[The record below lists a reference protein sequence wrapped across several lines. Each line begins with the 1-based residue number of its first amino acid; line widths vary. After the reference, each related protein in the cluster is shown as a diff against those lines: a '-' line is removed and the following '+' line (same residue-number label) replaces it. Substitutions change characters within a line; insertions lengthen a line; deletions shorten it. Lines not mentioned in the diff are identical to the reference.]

1 MWWTELSALIGSAPK
16 HASEMKKTQTM
27 ILAKITRRC
36 GRPGNPRRSSSTE
49 HHAGI
54 WSTERRDFTAQ
65 LFAKMYLHDGVF
77 VTSERRNSNGTDWR
91 ARTRRPTL
99 VLHGTDPSKI
109 LICAKQWTLPSCK
122 ISRRII
128 LFPPCYFHQTIDER
142 TRLNDVHTRKNID
155 NAATHRT
162 RSDRSLVVSVTW
174 FIF

>member
-1 MWWTELSALIGSAPK
+1 
-16 HASEMKKTQTM
+16 MKKTQTM
-27 ILAKITRRC
+27 ILAKITSRC

-54 WSTERRDFTAQ
+54 WSTERWDFTAQ
-65 LFAKMYLHDGVF
+65 LFAKMYLYDGGV
-77 VTSERRNSNGTDWR
+77 VTSERQNSNRTEWR

-99 VLHGTDPSKI
+99 VLQGRDPSKI
-109 LICAKQWTLPSCK
+109 LICATQWTLPSCK

-142 TRLNDVHTRKNID
+142 KRLNDVHTRKNID
-155 NAATHRT
+155 RAASHRPRT
-162 RSDRSLVVSVTW
+162 DRSLVVSVTW